1 MAILKNL
8 FKKTEPDAQTQQ
20 AKKTL
25 DDLLA
30 PSAISVSSNYLQIGS
45 QFARTL
51 FIVTY
56 PRYLN
61 TNWFSPVINM
71 DRPMD
76 VSIFVHPQDTGN
88 ILKQLRDRLG
98 RLEAQAMEEQAAGK
112 VRDPILETAINDI
125 EALRDKLQ
133 QGTDRFFELG
143 LYITVYGGSTKEL
156 DETESKIKTILD
168 AQLVYSKQATFR
180 MKEGFFSTMPL
191 NDDQLAVHTSLNTEP
206 ISSVFPFVSYD
217 LTADKGILYGIN
229 THNNSLVLFDR
240 FNMEN
245 ANMVV
250 FGKSGGGKSTKGS
263 ECVVICDSSGVKLT
277 QIGQLVDNLITKF
290 GTTRI
295 DDELEGVI
303 LPDIKVWAFDKNLK
317 GSWSQVTVAARKKA
331 PTDFYRFTT
340 RSGRQIT
347 TTGDHNMVT
356 IREGRVVVE
365 KSSEIK
371 KGGFLPLPRQVEM
384 PSVSLKQL
392 NLLALL
398 KNSDRIYV
406 LGAQEIIKKYY
417 RELKGKLID
426 PQFNQNLE
434 KYLNGLAIPI
444 NYFSKIINRLGISS
458 SDQSI
463 RSLQVTSQ
471 LKKRSLP
478 AQLPISEALMK
489 IFGYIVAEGSMTDNV
504 VCITNS
510 DPEVVRDIKNS
521 LKTSGINFSANYKD
535 ILMAARVFIETAK
548 AIGLNKKSGY
558 KRVPPFI
565 FNTSKKEIAAF
576 IKAYF
581 EGDGTV
587 AHNCVCA
594 VSKSKKLTSDL
605 CYLLYYFG
613 IIARIAETKK
623 RAAGWPRKKS
633 YWKLIISGQDN
644 LKKFAAEI
652 NFVSNRK
659 KELLSQLIN
668 LKGNTNVDIIPGLDK
683 IFEEIVH
690 LLPLHSRKFQK
701 LSPLKRDIYNP
712 SPAQLRTIIGE
723 VRQIIDEF
731 RNEGPR
737 FDLKLPN
744 LGSIIEKGE
753 RDKKLNRKLWQR
765 LGGSWLTMKKREV
778 APRMINVLKAIKT
791 INEGFRYSLNEIKN
805 AIYFGFRELGLSVK
819 GYNLSLQS
827 ALVDRPQGN
836 TSYEMLWDASQYISE
851 NYQKGLENINR
862 LEQLL
867 NKLELL
873 AQADLFWDPIEKI
886 QKIQNTKEKYVYDLT
901 VDNEV
906 FLAGQGGLFIHNSY
920 AVKLEILRSLMF
932 DTQVFV
938 IDPENEYKFLSDTVG
953 GTSIKI
959 SISSDQHI
967 NPFDLPAPLPDE
979 SPADVLRSHILNLLG
994 LFKLMLGALTPE
1006 EEAILDEA
1014 VNQTYALKDITPAT
1028 TDLKSA
1034 TPPLMSDLQS
1044 ILEGMTGTESLAI
1057 RIKKYTEGS
1066 FAGFLNNPTN
1076 VQLDNQLITFSIRDM
1091 EEELRP
1097 IAMYLVL
1104 NFIWTQVRTELKRR
1118 ILAVDEAW
1126 VLMKYEAGAAF
1137 LFNIAK
1143 RARKYFL
1150 GLTTI
1155 SQDIPDF
1162 MTSPFGKPIVTNSSL
1177 QLLLKQSTASIE
1189 LVKSTFNLTEAEKF
1203 FLMESRVGHGLF
1215 FAGTNHVALRVVASY
1230 AEDQIITSDPRQI
1243 LEIEQ
1248 AKKELAQTS
1257 A

>member
-1 MAILKNL
+1 MAL
-8 FKKTEPDAQTQQ
+8 FGKKQESAVPTDVQP
-20 AKKTL
+20 KTL

-30 PSAISVSSNYLQIGS
+30 PSAISISSNYLQIGN

-51 FIVTY
+51 FVVTY

-143 LYITVYGGSTKEL
+143 LYITVYGGSVKEL
-156 DETESKIKTILD
+156 DETENKIKTILD

-206 ISSVFPFVSYD
+206 ISSIFPFVSYD

-250 FGKSGGGKSTKGS
+250 FGKSGGGKS
-263 ECVVICDSSGVKLT
+263 
-277 QIGQLVDNLITKF
+277 
-290 GTTRI
+290 
-295 DDELEGVI
+295 
-303 LPDIKVWAFDKNLK
+303 
-317 GSWSQVTVAARKKA
+317 
-331 PTDFYRFTT
+331 
-340 RSGRQIT
+340 
-347 TTGDHNMVT
+347 
-356 IREGRVVVE
+356 
-365 KSSEIK
+365 
-371 KGGFLPLPRQVEM
+371 
-384 PSVSLKQL
+384 
-392 NLLALL
+392 
-398 KNSDRIYV
+398 
-406 LGAQEIIKKYY
+406 
-417 RELKGKLID
+417 
-426 PQFNQNLE
+426 
-434 KYLNGLAIPI
+434 
-444 NYFSKIINRLGISS
+444 
-458 SDQSI
+458 
-463 RSLQVTSQ
+463 
-471 LKKRSLP
+471 
-478 AQLPISEALMK
+478 
-489 IFGYIVAEGSMTDNV
+489 
-504 VCITNS
+504 
-510 DPEVVRDIKNS
+510 
-521 LKTSGINFSANYKD
+521 
-535 ILMAARVFIETAK
+535 
-548 AIGLNKKSGY
+548 
-558 KRVPPFI
+558 
-565 FNTSKKEIAAF
+565 
-576 IKAYF
+576 
-581 EGDGTV
+581 
-587 AHNCVCA
+587 
-594 VSKSKKLTSDL
+594 
-605 CYLLYYFG
+605 
-613 IIARIAETKK
+613 
-623 RAAGWPRKKS
+623 
-633 YWKLIISGQDN
+633 
-644 LKKFAAEI
+644 
-652 NFVSNRK
+652 
-659 KELLSQLIN
+659 
-668 LKGNTNVDIIPGLDK
+668 
-683 IFEEIVH
+683 
-690 LLPLHSRKFQK
+690 
-701 LSPLKRDIYNP
+701 
-712 SPAQLRTIIGE
+712 
-723 VRQIIDEF
+723 
-731 RNEGPR
+731 
-737 FDLKLPN
+737 
-744 LGSIIEKGE
+744 
-753 RDKKLNRKLWQR
+753 
-765 LGGSWLTMKKREV
+765 
-778 APRMINVLKAIKT
+778 
-791 INEGFRYSLNEIKN
+791 
-805 AIYFGFRELGLSVK
+805 
-819 GYNLSLQS
+819 
-827 ALVDRPQGN
+827 
-836 TSYEMLWDASQYISE
+836 
-851 NYQKGLENINR
+851 
-862 LEQLL
+862 
-867 NKLELL
+867 
-873 AQADLFWDPIEKI
+873 
-886 QKIQNTKEKYVYDLT
+886 
-901 VDNEV
+901 
-906 FLAGQGGLFIHNSY
+906 Y

-932 DTQVFV
+932 GTQVFV

-953 GTSIKI
+953 GTSVKI

-1104 NFIWTQVRTELKRR
+1104 NFIWTQVRTELKKR

-1162 MTSPFGKPIVTNSSL
+1162 MSSPYGKPIVTNSSL

-1189 LVKSTFNLTEAEKF
+1189 LVKSTFNLTDAEKF

-1248 AKKELAQTS
+1248 AKKELAQQAT
-1257 A
+1257 

>member
-1 MAILKNL
+1 MAIFGLG
-8 FKKTEPDAQTQQ
+8 KKKETFEPQQ
-20 AKKTL
+20 QPKTI

-30 PSAISVSSNYLQIGS
+30 PSAISISSNYLQIGS

-51 FIVTY
+51 FVVTY

-143 LYITVYGGSTKEL
+143 LYITIYGDSTKEL

-180 MKEGFFSTMPL
+180 MQEGFFSTMPL
-191 NDDQLAVHTSLNTEP
+191 NDDQLAIHTSLNTEP
-206 ISSVFPFVSYD
+206 ISSIFPFVSYD

-240 FNMEN
+240 FNLEN

-250 FGKSGGGKSTKGS
+250 FGKSGGGKS
-263 ECVVICDSSGVKLT
+263 
-277 QIGQLVDNLITKF
+277 
-290 GTTRI
+290 
-295 DDELEGVI
+295 
-303 LPDIKVWAFDKNLK
+303 
-317 GSWSQVTVAARKKA
+317 
-331 PTDFYRFTT
+331 
-340 RSGRQIT
+340 
-347 TTGDHNMVT
+347 
-356 IREGRVVVE
+356 
-365 KSSEIK
+365 
-371 KGGFLPLPRQVEM
+371 
-384 PSVSLKQL
+384 
-392 NLLALL
+392 
-398 KNSDRIYV
+398 
-406 LGAQEIIKKYY
+406 
-417 RELKGKLID
+417 
-426 PQFNQNLE
+426 
-434 KYLNGLAIPI
+434 
-444 NYFSKIINRLGISS
+444 
-458 SDQSI
+458 
-463 RSLQVTSQ
+463 
-471 LKKRSLP
+471 
-478 AQLPISEALMK
+478 
-489 IFGYIVAEGSMTDNV
+489 
-504 VCITNS
+504 
-510 DPEVVRDIKNS
+510 
-521 LKTSGINFSANYKD
+521 
-535 ILMAARVFIETAK
+535 
-548 AIGLNKKSGY
+548 
-558 KRVPPFI
+558 
-565 FNTSKKEIAAF
+565 
-576 IKAYF
+576 
-581 EGDGTV
+581 
-587 AHNCVCA
+587 
-594 VSKSKKLTSDL
+594 
-605 CYLLYYFG
+605 
-613 IIARIAETKK
+613 
-623 RAAGWPRKKS
+623 
-633 YWKLIISGQDN
+633 
-644 LKKFAAEI
+644 
-652 NFVSNRK
+652 
-659 KELLSQLIN
+659 
-668 LKGNTNVDIIPGLDK
+668 
-683 IFEEIVH
+683 
-690 LLPLHSRKFQK
+690 
-701 LSPLKRDIYNP
+701 
-712 SPAQLRTIIGE
+712 
-723 VRQIIDEF
+723 
-731 RNEGPR
+731 
-737 FDLKLPN
+737 
-744 LGSIIEKGE
+744 
-753 RDKKLNRKLWQR
+753 
-765 LGGSWLTMKKREV
+765 
-778 APRMINVLKAIKT
+778 
-791 INEGFRYSLNEIKN
+791 
-805 AIYFGFRELGLSVK
+805 
-819 GYNLSLQS
+819 
-827 ALVDRPQGN
+827 
-836 TSYEMLWDASQYISE
+836 
-851 NYQKGLENINR
+851 
-862 LEQLL
+862 
-867 NKLELL
+867 
-873 AQADLFWDPIEKI
+873 
-886 QKIQNTKEKYVYDLT
+886 
-901 VDNEV
+901 
-906 FLAGQGGLFIHNSY
+906 Y

-932 DTQVFV
+932 GTQVFV

-979 SPADVLRSHILNLLG
+979 SPADVLRSHVLNLLG
-994 LFKLMLGALTPE
+994 LFKIMLGALTPE

-1044 ILEGMTGTESLAI
+1044 VLEGMTGTESLAI

-1189 LVKSTFNLTEAEKF
+1189 LVKTTFNLTEAEKF

-1215 FAGTNHVALRVVASY
+1215 FAGTNHVALRVIASY

-1248 AKKELAQTS
+1248 AKKELAQQQ
-1257 A
+1257 

>member
-1 MAILKNL
+1 MAL
-8 FKKTEPDAQTQQ
+8 FGKKQQ
-20 AKKTL
+20 STVPTDVQPKTL

-30 PSAISVSSNYLQIGS
+30 PSAISISSNYLQIGN

-51 FIVTY
+51 FVVTY

-61 TNWFSPVINM
+61 TNWFSPIINM
-71 DRPMD
+71 DKPMD

-133 QGTDRFFELG
+133 QGTDKFFELG
-143 LYITVYGGSTKEL
+143 LYVTVYGGSIKEL
-156 DETESKIKTILD
+156 DETENKIKTILD

-206 ISSVFPFVSYD
+206 ISSIFPFVSYD

-250 FGKSGGGKSTKGS
+250 FGKSGGGKS
-263 ECVVICDSSGVKLT
+263 
-277 QIGQLVDNLITKF
+277 
-290 GTTRI
+290 
-295 DDELEGVI
+295 
-303 LPDIKVWAFDKNLK
+303 
-317 GSWSQVTVAARKKA
+317 
-331 PTDFYRFTT
+331 
-340 RSGRQIT
+340 
-347 TTGDHNMVT
+347 
-356 IREGRVVVE
+356 
-365 KSSEIK
+365 
-371 KGGFLPLPRQVEM
+371 
-384 PSVSLKQL
+384 
-392 NLLALL
+392 
-398 KNSDRIYV
+398 
-406 LGAQEIIKKYY
+406 
-417 RELKGKLID
+417 
-426 PQFNQNLE
+426 
-434 KYLNGLAIPI
+434 
-444 NYFSKIINRLGISS
+444 
-458 SDQSI
+458 
-463 RSLQVTSQ
+463 
-471 LKKRSLP
+471 
-478 AQLPISEALMK
+478 
-489 IFGYIVAEGSMTDNV
+489 
-504 VCITNS
+504 
-510 DPEVVRDIKNS
+510 
-521 LKTSGINFSANYKD
+521 
-535 ILMAARVFIETAK
+535 
-548 AIGLNKKSGY
+548 
-558 KRVPPFI
+558 
-565 FNTSKKEIAAF
+565 
-576 IKAYF
+576 
-581 EGDGTV
+581 
-587 AHNCVCA
+587 
-594 VSKSKKLTSDL
+594 
-605 CYLLYYFG
+605 
-613 IIARIAETKK
+613 
-623 RAAGWPRKKS
+623 
-633 YWKLIISGQDN
+633 
-644 LKKFAAEI
+644 
-652 NFVSNRK
+652 
-659 KELLSQLIN
+659 
-668 LKGNTNVDIIPGLDK
+668 
-683 IFEEIVH
+683 
-690 LLPLHSRKFQK
+690 
-701 LSPLKRDIYNP
+701 
-712 SPAQLRTIIGE
+712 
-723 VRQIIDEF
+723 
-731 RNEGPR
+731 
-737 FDLKLPN
+737 
-744 LGSIIEKGE
+744 
-753 RDKKLNRKLWQR
+753 
-765 LGGSWLTMKKREV
+765 
-778 APRMINVLKAIKT
+778 
-791 INEGFRYSLNEIKN
+791 
-805 AIYFGFRELGLSVK
+805 
-819 GYNLSLQS
+819 
-827 ALVDRPQGN
+827 
-836 TSYEMLWDASQYISE
+836 
-851 NYQKGLENINR
+851 
-862 LEQLL
+862 
-867 NKLELL
+867 
-873 AQADLFWDPIEKI
+873 
-886 QKIQNTKEKYVYDLT
+886 
-901 VDNEV
+901 
-906 FLAGQGGLFIHNSY
+906 Y

-932 DTQVFV
+932 GTQVFV

-1162 MTSPFGKPIVTNSSL
+1162 MSSPYGKPIVTNSSL

-1189 LVKSTFNLTEAEKF
+1189 LVKSTFNLTDAEKF

-1248 AKKELAQTS
+1248 AKKELAQQAS
-1257 A
+1257 